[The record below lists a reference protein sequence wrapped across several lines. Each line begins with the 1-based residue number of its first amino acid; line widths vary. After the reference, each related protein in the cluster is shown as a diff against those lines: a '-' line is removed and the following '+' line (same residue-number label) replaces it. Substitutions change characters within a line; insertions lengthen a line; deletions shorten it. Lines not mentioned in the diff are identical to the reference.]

1 MNIITPHDPWSP
13 KKKKTWQEELKEQNE
28 IAEAEARMLAEQAW
42 MINEAKSAT
51 TPPDAPND
59 SVATLES
66 TVAGSNA
73 NGGLG
78 VPPVSFLQRQG
89 FLVAGFTFLT
99 SSGAAPTSASFVNTS
114 TNAGPGTL
122 SYLWDLGSGSLT
134 STATTPAHQTY
145 TAPGTYTI
153 TLTVTESEY
162 GYSEQAT
169 GQFIAT

>member
-1 MNIITPHDPWSP
+1 MNIITPHNPWAP
-13 KKKKTWQEELKEQNE
+13 KKKKTWQEELHEQQQ
-28 IAEAEARMLAEQAW
+28 IAEAEARMLAQQLH
-42 MINEAKSAT
+42 EAKSVT
-51 TPPDAPND
+51 TPPNAPND

-66 TVAGSNA
+66 TIAGSNA
-73 NGGLG
+73 AGGLG
-78 VPPVSFLQRQG
+78 VPPVSFLQRQD

-122 SYLWDLGSGSLT
+122 SYLWDFGSGSLT
-134 STATTPAHQTY
+134 STAETPSHQTY

-169 GQFIAT
+169 GQFVAT